1 MARQPRLSLAGY
13 AHHVIVRGHNGGDVV
28 LDDGDRETLLLSL
41 RESARQHHTQVHAYG
56 IRREELQLL
65 LTPSSTDGL
74 GLTLQA
80 MGRRYAS
87 AFNRRHG
94 RSGALW
100 DGRYRAAVIEPGAPR
115 LSALRVVDAE
125 QAASISGLAVSSGMT
140 SATQRLGGKRD
151 DMLID
156 PPEYWQLG
164 NTPFERELAY
174 RALLQERVPE
184 HVQRQ
189 LRQAVQSG
197 RPFGS
202 VEFLTEVSRLIGRPV
217 SVRPRGRPPKSAR

>member
-1 MARQPRLSLAGY
+1 MARQPRLSLAGF
-13 AHHVIVRGHNGGDVV
+13 AHHVIVRGHNGGAVV
-28 LDDGDRETLLLSL
+28 LDEGDREVLLLSL
-41 RESARQHHTQVHAYG
+41 RESARQHHTHVHAWG
-56 IRREELQLL
+56 IRREEMQLL
-65 LTPSSTDGL
+65 LTPTAADGL

-80 MGRRYAS
+80 VGRRYAS

-125 QAASISGLAVSSGMT
+125 PPASIAGPAVTPAVT
-140 SATQRLGGKRD
+140 SAAQRLGGRRD
-151 DMLID
+151 DMLVD

-174 RALLQERVPE
+174 RALLQEGVPE
-184 HVQRQ
+184 PVQRL
-189 LRQAVQSG
+189 LRQAVLSG

-202 VEFLTEVSRLIGRPV
+202 TEFLAEVSRLTGRSV
-217 SVRPRGRPPKSAR
+217 VVRPRGRPPKSAH

>member
-41 RESARQHHTQVHAYG
+41 RESARQHHTQIHAYG
-56 IRREELQLL
+56 MCREELQLL
-65 LTPSSTDGL
+65 LTPSASDGL
-74 GLTLQA
+74 ARTLQA
-80 MGRRYAS
+80 VGRRYAS
-87 AFNRRHG
+87 AFNRRHH

-115 LSALRVVDAE
+115 LSALRAIDAE
-125 QAASISGLAVSSGMT
+125 PPASTSGLAVMPAVT
-140 SATQRLGGKRD
+140 SAAQRLGGKRD
-151 DMLID
+151 DMLVD

-174 RALLQERVPE
+174 RALLQEGVPE
-184 HVQRQ
+184 LVQRQ
-189 LRQAVQSG
+189 LRQAVMSG

-202 VEFLTEVSRLIGRPV
+202 TEFLAEVSRLSGRPV